1 VARKKKGGKWIKG
14 AIQRK
19 GALTK
24 KAKAAGAVTKKG
36 TIEKGWLEKQAS
48 KGGTT
53 TARQARLAKTLA
65 KMPKRGRKKK

>member
-48 KGGTT
+48 
-53 TARQARLAKTLA
+53 
-65 KMPKRGRKKK
+65 RGRKKK